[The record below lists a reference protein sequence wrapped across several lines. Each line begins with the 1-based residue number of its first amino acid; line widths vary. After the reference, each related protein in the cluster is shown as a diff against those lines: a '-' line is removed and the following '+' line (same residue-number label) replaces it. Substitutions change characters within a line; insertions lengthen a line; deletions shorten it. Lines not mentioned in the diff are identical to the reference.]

1 MQSLSRS
8 LVEVVAELLAIQ
20 DIQASRDSLASLA
33 FPVYQDF
40 LASVAILVLVS
51 LASVGPRVS
60 VAFQVLAES
69 LVSAVSQALVDSLG
83 LAVSLES
90 QDSQEPA
97 VSRVLAATL
106 AQVYLVSLESLD
118 LAAFQGSA
126 DFLAS
131 ADSLA

>member
-1 MQSLSRS
+1 MRSLSRS
-8 LVEVVAELLAIQ
+8 LAEVVAELLVTQ
-20 DIQASRDSLASLA
+20 DIQASRVFQAFLASR
-33 FPVYQDF
+33 VS
-40 LASVAILVLVS
+40 LASVATLVLVS
-51 LASVGPRVS
+51 LASVESRVS
-60 VAFQVLAES
+60 VGFQALAES

-97 VSRVLAATL
+97 VSRVLAVTL
-106 AQVYLVSLESLD
+106 DQVYLASLGSLD

-126 DFLAS
+126 AFLAS

>member
-1 MQSLSRS
+1 MQSPSRFRA
-8 LVEVVAELLAIQ
+8 EVVAELLAT
-20 DIQASRDSLASLA
+20 QASRASQA
-33 FPVYQDF
+33 F
-40 LASVAILVLVS
+40 LASRVSRASVATLVLVS
-51 LASVGPRVS
+51 LASVGLRVS
-60 VAFQVLAES
+60 VAFQALAES

-83 LAVSLES
+83 LAVSLGS

-106 AQVYLVSLESLD
+106 AQVYLASLGSLD

>member
-8 LVEVVAELLAIQ
+8 LVEVVAEPQ
-20 DIQASRDSLASLA
+20 DIQASRVSLA

-40 LASVAILVLVS
+40 LASLVSPASVAILVLVS

-60 VAFQVLAES
+60 VAFLALAES

-83 LAVSLES
+83 LAVSLEPLVF
-90 QDSQEPA
+90 QEPA

-106 AQVYLVSLESLD
+106 AQVYLASLGSLD
-118 LAAFQGSA
+118 LAAFQVSA